1 MAKFT
6 DLPSL
11 GQSLAGTEIAALV
24 ANVSSTLTTVQL
36 PLSTIKTFV
45 LNGTATTATNV
56 AGGGANQIL
65 YQSSANT
72 TAFVPAP
79 TTTGNA
85 LVWNGSSLSWGWPVF
100 GTSLTGL
107 LKGNGS
113 SVSAAISGTDYAPGT
128 SALATGIV
136 KSTTSTG
143 ALTIAAAGTDYQA
156 PIGTISGIVKGN
168 GANTLTAAT
177 SGTDYAPG
185 TSALAT
191 GIVKS
196 TTTTGALTIAAGSDI
211 NSTFGSQ
218 TQNYVY
224 AAPGSG
230 GNGNATFR
238 ALVAADIPSLTS
250 AQLATIVSDETGTGV
265 AVFGTSPA
273 ITTSITT
280 ASTTFSLINAT
291 ATTVNFAGGATT
303 ALNIGASNAPITG
316 FSATATTSSTASSL
330 GYLGL
335 PQLSKSSAY
344 TTVIGDAGKH
354 IYVTATATITIDS
367 NANVAYPI
375 GTAIAFIAAAG
386 ATVTIAITSDTMY
399 LGGTGTTGSR
409 TLAAYGMATAVKV
422 TSTSWFINGT
432 GLT

>member
-6 DLPSL
+6 DLPNL
-11 GQSLAGTEIAALV
+11 AQSLVGTEVAALV
-24 ANVSSTLTTVQL
+24 ANVSSTPTTVQL

-45 LNGTATTATNV
+45 LAGTATTATNV
-56 AGGGANQIL
+56 ASGGANQIP
-65 YQSSANT
+65 YQSAAST
-72 TAFVPAP
+72 TAFAPAP
-79 TTTGNA
+79 VTAGTA
-85 LVWNGSSLSWGWPVF
+85 LIWNGTSIVWGGPTIN
-100 GTSLTGL
+100 GTTITGL

-113 SVSAAISGTDYAPGT
+113 VVSAATANVDYQ
-128 SALATGIV
+128 SAQSVTGIV
-136 KSTTSTG
+136 KSSGTTRS
-143 ALTIAAAGTDYQA
+143 
-156 PIGTISGIVKGN
+156 
-168 GANTLTAAT
+168 AAT

-196 TTTTGALTIAAGSDI
+196 TTTTGALSIAAGSDI

-218 TQNYVY
+218 TQNHVY
-224 AAPGSG
+224 AAPASG

-280 ASTTFSLINAT
+280 ASTTFALINTT
-291 ATTVNFAGGATT
+291 ATTVNFAGAATT
-303 ALNIGASNAPITG
+303 ALNIGASNAPVTA
-316 FSATATTSSTASSL
+316 FAATATTSSTASSL
-330 GYLGL
+330 GYLGM
-335 PQLSKSSAY
+335 PQQSKSSGY

>member
-11 GQSLAGTEIAALV
+11 GQSLAGTEVAALV

-56 AGGGANQIL
+56 ASGGVNQIP
-65 YQSSANT
+65 YQSAANT
-72 TAFVPAP
+72 TAFAPAP
-79 TTTGNA
+79 VTAGTA
-85 LVWNGSSLSWGWPVF
+85 LIWNGTSIVWGGPTII
-100 GTSLTGL
+100 GTTLTGL
-107 LKGNGS
+107 LKGNGTL
-113 SVSAAISGTDYAPGT
+113 VSAATANVDYQ
-128 SALATGIV
+128 SAQSVTGIV
-136 KSTTSTG
+136 KSSGTTRS
-143 ALTIAAAGTDYQA
+143 
-156 PIGTISGIVKGN
+156 
-168 GANTLTAAT
+168 AAT

-238 ALVAADIPSLTS
+238 ALVAADMPSLTS

-280 ASTTFSLINAT
+280 ASTTFALINTT
-291 ATTVNFAGGATT
+291 ATTVNFAGAAIT
-303 ALNIGASNAPITG
+303 ALNIGASNAPVTA
-316 FSATATTSSTASSL
+316 FAATATTSSTAASL
-330 GYLGL
+330 GYLGM
-335 PQLSKSSAY
+335 PQNSQSGSTYAI
-344 TTVIGDAGKH
+344 VIGDAGKH
-354 IYVTATATITIDS
+354 LYFTGATCTATIPA
-367 NANVAYPI
+367 NASVAFPI
-375 GTAIAFIAAAG
+375 GTTIAFICSS
-386 ATVTIAITSDTMY
+386 ATTLTIAITTDAMY

>member
-113 SVSAAISGTDYAPGT
+113 VVS
-128 SALATGIV
+128 
-136 KSTTSTG
+136 
-143 ALTIAAAGTDYQA
+143 
-156 PIGTISGIVKGN
+156 
-168 GANTLTAAT
+168 AAT
-177 SGTDYAPG
+177 SGVDYAPG

-367 NANVAYPI
+367 NANVPYPI
-375 GTAIAFIAAAG
+375 GTAIAFIAASG
-386 ATVTIAITSDTMY
+386 ATITIAITSDTMY

-409 TLAAYGMATAVKV
+409 TLAAFGMATAVKV

>member
-367 NANVAYPI
+367 NANVPYPI
-375 GTAIAFIAAAG
+375 GTAIAFIAASG

-409 TLAAYGMATAVKV
+409 TLAAFGMATAVKV

>member
-11 GQSLAGTEIAALV
+11 AQSLAGTEVAALV
-24 ANVSSTLTTVQL
+24 ANVSGTLTTVQL

-45 LNGTATTATNV
+45 LAGTATTATNV
-56 AGGGANQIL
+56 ASGGANQIP
-65 YQSSANT
+65 YQSAAST
-72 TAFVPAP
+72 TAFAPAP
-79 TTTGNA
+79 VTAGTA
-85 LVWNGSSLSWGWPVF
+85 LIWNGTGIVWGGPTII
-100 GTSLTGL
+100 GTTLTGL

-113 SVSAAISGTDYAPGT
+113 LVSAATANVDYQSAQSVTGVVKSSGTT
-128 SALATGIV
+128 RS
-136 KSTTSTG
+136 
-143 ALTIAAAGTDYQA
+143 
-156 PIGTISGIVKGN
+156 
-168 GANTLTAAT
+168 AAT

-196 TTTTGALTIAAGSDI
+196 TTTTGALSIAAGSDI

-238 ALVAADIPSLTS
+238 ALVAADMPSLTS
-250 AQLATIVSDETGTGV
+250 AQLATVVSDETGTGV

-280 ASTTFSLINAT
+280 ASTTFALINTT
-291 ATTVNFAGGATT
+291 ATTVNFAGAATT
-303 ALNIGASNAPITG
+303 ALNIGASTAPVTA
-316 FSATATTSSTASSL
+316 FAATATTSSTASSL
-330 GYLGL
+330 GYLGM
-335 PQLSKSSAY
+335 PQQSKSSAY

-354 IYVTATATITIDS
+354 IYVTATATMTIDS

-386 ATVTIAITSDTMY
+386 ATVTIAITTDVMY

-422 TSTSWFINGT
+422 ASTSWFINGT

>member
-136 KSTTSTG
+136 KSTT
-143 ALTIAAAGTDYQA
+143 
-156 PIGTISGIVKGN
+156 
-168 GANTLTAAT
+168 
-177 SGTDYAPG
+177 
-185 TSALAT
+185 
-191 GIVKS
+191 
-196 TTTTGALTIAAGSDI
+196 TTGALTIAAGSDI

-303 ALNIGASNAPITG
+303 ALNIGASGAPITG
-316 FSATATTSSTASSL
+316 FSATATTSSTAASL
-330 GYLGL
+330 GYMGT
-335 PQLSKSSAY
+335 PINTQASTY
-344 TTVIGDAGKH
+344 TLVIGDAGKT
-354 IYVTATATITIDS
+354 IYAGGNLTIP
-367 NANVAYPI
+367 ANGGVAFPI
-375 GTAIAFIAAAG
+375 GTIINIIASAGITVAITTDTLQWGGQASSTTG
-386 ATVTIAITSDTMY
+386 TRTIAQ
-399 LGGTGTTGSR
+399 
-409 TLAAYGMATAVKV
+409 YGMASLVKV
-422 TSTSWFINGT
+422 AATTWYISGAGVT
-432 GLT
+432 

>member
-11 GQSLAGTEIAALV
+11 AQSLAGTEVAALV

-56 AGGGANQIL
+56 ASGGANQIP
-65 YQSSANT
+65 YQSAAST
-72 TAFVPAP
+72 TAFAPAP
-79 TTTGNA
+79 VTAGTA
-85 LVWNGSSLSWGWPVF
+85 LIWNGTGIVWGGPTII
-100 GTSLTGL
+100 GTTLTGL

-113 SVSAAISGTDYAPGT
+113 LVSAATANVDYQSAQSVTGVVKSSGTT
-128 SALATGIV
+128 RS
-136 KSTTSTG
+136 
-143 ALTIAAAGTDYQA
+143 
-156 PIGTISGIVKGN
+156 
-168 GANTLTAAT
+168 AAT

-265 AVFGTSPA
+265 VVFGTSPA

-280 ASTTFSLINAT
+280 ASTTFSLINST
-291 ATTVNFAGGATT
+291 ATTVNFAGGATVSLT
-303 ALNIGASNAPITG
+303 IGASGAPITG
-316 FSATATTSSTASSL
+316 FSAVATTSSTAASL
-330 GYLGL
+330 GYLGM
-335 PQLSKSSAY
+335 PQQSKSSAY

-375 GTAIAFIAAAG
+375 GTSIAFIAAAG
-386 ATVTIAITSDTMY
+386 ATVTIAITTDVMY

>member
-11 GQSLAGTEIAALV
+11 AQSLAGTEVAALV
-24 ANVSSTLTTVQL
+24 ANVSGTLTTVQL

-45 LNGTATTATNV
+45 LAGTATNATNV
-56 AGGGANQIL
+56 ASGGANQIP
-65 YQSSANT
+65 YQTAAST
-72 TAFVPAP
+72 TAFAPAP
-79 TTTGNA
+79 VTAGTA
-85 LVWNGSSLSWGWPVF
+85 LIWNGTGIVWGGPTII
-100 GTSLTGL
+100 GTTLTGL

-113 SVSAAISGTDYAPGT
+113 LVSAATANVDYQ
-128 SALATGIV
+128 SAQSVTGIV
-136 KSTTSTG
+136 KSSGTTRS
-143 ALTIAAAGTDYQA
+143 
-156 PIGTISGIVKGN
+156 
-168 GANTLTAAT
+168 AAT

-191 GIVKS
+191 GIVKN
-196 TTTTGALTIAAGSDI
+196 TTTTGALSIAAGSDI

-238 ALVAADIPSLTS
+238 ALVAADMPSLTS

-280 ASTTFSLINAT
+280 ASTTFALINTT
-291 ATTVNFAGGATT
+291 ATTVNFAGAATT
-303 ALNIGASNAPITG
+303 ALNIGASNAPITA
-316 FSATATTSSTASSL
+316 FAATATTSSTVSSL
-330 GYLGL
+330 GYLGM
-335 PQLSKSSAY
+335 PQQSKSSAY

-422 TSTSWFINGT
+422 ASTSWFINGT

>member
-11 GQSLAGTEIAALV
+11 AQSLVGTEVAALV

-56 AGGGANQIL
+56 ASGGANQIP
-65 YQSSANT
+65 YQSAAST
-72 TAFVPAP
+72 TAFAPAP
-79 TTTGNA
+79 VTAGTA
-85 LVWNGSSLSWGWPVF
+85 LIWNGTSIVWGGPTIN
-100 GTSLTGL
+100 GTTLTGL

-113 SVSAAISGTDYAPGT
+113 VVSAATANVDYQ
-128 SALATGIV
+128 SAQSVTGIV
-136 KSTTSTG
+136 KST
-143 ALTIAAAGTDYQA
+143 GT
-156 PIGTISGIVKGN
+156 TRS
-168 GANTLTAAT
+168 AAT

-185 TSALAT
+185 TSALTT

-196 TTTTGALTIAAGSDI
+196 TTTTGALSIAAGSDI

-250 AQLATIVSDETGTGV
+250 AQVATIVSDETGSGV
-265 AVFGTSPA
+265 LVFGTSPA

-280 ASTTFSLINAT
+280 ASTTFALINTT
-291 ATTVNFAGGATT
+291 ATTVNFAGAATT
-303 ALNIGASNAPITG
+303 ALNIGASNAPVTA
-316 FSATATTSSTASSL
+316 FAATATTSSTASSL
-330 GYLGL
+330 GYLGM
-335 PQLSKSSAY
+335 PQQSKSSAY

-375 GTAIAFIAAAG
+375 GTSIAFIAAAG

-422 TSTSWFINGT
+422 TSTSWFINGA

>member
-11 GQSLAGTEIAALV
+11 GQSLAGTEVAALV
-24 ANVSSTLTTVQL
+24 ANVSGTLTTVQL

-45 LNGTATTATNV
+45 LSGTATTATNV
-56 AGGGANQIL
+56 ASGGANQIP
-65 YQSSANT
+65 YQSAAST

-113 SVSAAISGTDYAPGT
+113 SVSAATSGTDYAPGT

-316 FSATATTSSTASSL
+316 FSATATTSSTASSI
-330 GYLGL
+330 GYLGM

-354 IYVTATATITIDS
+354 IYITATATITIDS

-375 GTAIAFIAAAG
+375 GTSIAFIAASG
-386 ATVTIAITSDTMY
+386 ATVTIAITTDTMY

>member
-11 GQSLAGTEIAALV
+11 AQSLVGTEVAALV

-56 AGGGANQIL
+56 ASGGANQIP
-65 YQSSANT
+65 YQSAAST
-72 TAFVPAP
+72 TAFAPAP
-79 TTTGNA
+79 VTAGTA
-85 LVWNGSSLSWGWPVF
+85 LIWNGTSIVWGGPTIN
-100 GTSLTGL
+100 GTTLTGL

-113 SVSAAISGTDYAPGT
+113 VVSAATANVDYQ
-128 SALATGIV
+128 SAQSVTGIV
-136 KSTTSTG
+136 KST
-143 ALTIAAAGTDYQA
+143 GT
-156 PIGTISGIVKGN
+156 TRS
-168 GANTLTAAT
+168 AAT

-185 TSALAT
+185 TSALTT

-196 TTTTGALTIAAGSDI
+196 TTTTGALSIAAGSDI

-250 AQLATIVSDETGTGV
+250 AQVATIVSDETGSGV
-265 AVFGTSPA
+265 LVFGTSPA

-280 ASTTFSLINAT
+280 ASTTFALINTT
-291 ATTVNFAGGATT
+291 ATTVNFAGAATT
-303 ALNIGASNAPITG
+303 ALNIGASNAPVTA
-316 FSATATTSSTASSL
+316 FAATATTSSTASSL
-330 GYLGL
+330 GYLGM
-335 PQLSKSSAY
+335 PQQSKSSAY

-375 GTAIAFIAAAG
+375 GTSIAFIAAAG

>member
-107 LKGNGS
+107 LIGNGS

>member
-45 LNGTATTATNV
+45 LAGTATTATNV
-56 AGGGANQIL
+56 ASGSANQIP
-65 YQSSANT
+65 YQSAANT
-72 TAFVPAP
+72 TAFVSAP
-79 TTTGNA
+79 VTTGTA
-85 LVWNGSSLSWGWPVF
+85 LIWNGSSLAWGNPGF
-100 GTSLTGL
+100 STGISGV
-107 LKGNGS
+107 LKGS
-113 SVSAAISGTDYAPGT
+113 
-128 SALATGIV
+128 
-136 KSTTSTG
+136 
-143 ALTIAAAGTDYQA
+143 
-156 PIGTISGIVKGN
+156 SGIVS
-168 GANTLTAAT
+168 AAT

-196 TTTTGALTIAAGSDI
+196 TTTTGALTIAVAGTDYQAPVSATGILKSNGTSGNVTAAVAGTDYI
-211 NSTFGSQ
+211 SPYASQ
-218 TQNYVY
+218 TANTVL
-224 AAPGSG
+224 AAPSGSSG
-230 GNGNATFR
+230 TPSFR

-265 AVFGTSPA
+265 VVFGTSPA

-280 ASTTFSLINAT
+280 ASTTFALINTT

-303 ALNIGASNAPITG
+303 ALNIGASNAPVTA
-316 FSATATTSSTASSL
+316 FAATATTSSTASSL
-330 GYLGL
+330 GYLGM
-335 PQLSKSSAY
+335 PQQSKSSAY

-375 GTAIAFIAAAG
+375 GTTIAFIAAAG

-422 TSTSWFINGT
+422 TATAWFINGT

>member
-107 LKGNGS
+107 LIGNGS

-136 KSTTSTG
+136 KR
-143 ALTIAAAGTDYQA
+143 LYI
-156 PIGTISGIVKGN
+156 
-168 GANTLTAAT
+168 
-177 SGTDYAPG
+177 
-185 TSALAT
+185 
-191 GIVKS
+191 
-196 TTTTGALTIAAGSDI
+196 
-211 NSTFGSQ
+211 
-218 TQNYVY
+218 
-224 AAPGSG
+224 
-230 GNGNATFR
+230 
-238 ALVAADIPSLTS
+238 
-250 AQLATIVSDETGTGV
+250 
-265 AVFGTSPA
+265 
-273 ITTSITT
+273 
-280 ASTTFSLINAT
+280 
-291 ATTVNFAGGATT
+291 
-303 ALNIGASNAPITG
+303 
-316 FSATATTSSTASSL
+316 
-330 GYLGL
+330 
-335 PQLSKSSAY
+335 
-344 TTVIGDAGKH
+344 
-354 IYVTATATITIDS
+354 
-367 NANVAYPI
+367 
-375 GTAIAFIAAAG
+375 
-386 ATVTIAITSDTMY
+386 
-399 LGGTGTTGSR
+399 
-409 TLAAYGMATAVKV
+409 
-422 TSTSWFINGT
+422 
-432 GLT
+432 

>member
-11 GQSLAGTEIAALV
+11 GQSLAGTEVAALV

-45 LNGTATTATNV
+45 LNGTATTATNL
-56 AGGGANQIL
+56 ASGGANQIP
-65 YQSSANT
+65 YQSAANT
-72 TAFVPAP
+72 TAFISAP
-79 TTTGNA
+79 VTTGTA
-85 LVWNGSSLSWGWPVF
+85 LIWNGTNIVWGGPTIN
-100 GTSLTGL
+100 GTTITGL

-113 SVSAAISGTDYAPGT
+113 VVSAATSGTDYAPGT
-128 SALATGIV
+128 SALTTGIL

-143 ALTIAAAGTDYQA
+143 ALSIATANVDYQSA
-156 PIGTISGIVKGN
+156 QSVTGIVKSSG
-168 GANTLTAAT
+168 TTRSAAT

-196 TTTTGALTIAAGSDI
+196 TTTTGALSIAAGSDI

-224 AAPGSG
+224 AAPSASNGSP
-230 GNGNATFR
+230 TFR
-238 ALVAADIPSLTS
+238 ALAAADIPSLTS

-265 AVFGTSPA
+265 VVFGTSPA

-280 ASTTFSLINAT
+280 ASTTFALINTT

-303 ALNIGASNAPITG
+303 ALNIGASNAPVTA
-316 FSATATTSSTASSL
+316 FAATATTSSTASSL
-330 GYLGL
+330 GYLGM
-335 PQLSKSSAY
+335 PQQSKSSAY

-375 GTAIAFIAAAG
+375 GTTIAFIAAAG

-422 TSTSWFINGT
+422 TATAWFINGT

>member
-143 ALTIAAAGTDYQA
+143 ALTIAAAGTDYQT

-354 IYVTATATITIDS
+354 IYITATATITIDS

>member
-11 GQSLAGTEIAALV
+11 GQSLAGTEVAALV

-56 AGGGANQIL
+56 ASGGANQIP
-65 YQSSANT
+65 YQSAANT
-72 TAFVPAP
+72 TAFVSAP
-79 TTTGNA
+79 VTTGTA
-85 LVWNGSSLSWGWPVF
+85 LIWNGTNIVWGGPTIN
-100 GTSLTGL
+100 GTTITGL

-113 SVSAAISGTDYAPGT
+113 VVS
-128 SALATGIV
+128 
-136 KSTTSTG
+136 
-143 ALTIAAAGTDYQA
+143 
-156 PIGTISGIVKGN
+156 
-168 GANTLTAAT
+168 AAT

-191 GIVKS
+191 GILKS
-196 TTTTGALTIAAGSDI
+196 TTSTGALSIAAGSDI

-250 AQLATIVSDETGTGV
+250 AQVATIVSDETGTGV
-265 AVFGTSPA
+265 LVFGTSPA

-280 ASTTFSLINAT
+280 ASTTFALINTT
-291 ATTVNFAGGATT
+291 ATTVNFAGAATT
-303 ALNIGASNAPITG
+303 ALNIGASNAPVTA
-316 FSATATTSSTASSL
+316 FAATATTSSTASSL
-330 GYLGL
+330 GYLGM
-335 PQLSKSSAY
+335 PQQSKSSTY

-375 GTAIAFIAAAG
+375 GTSIAFIAAAG
-386 ATVTIAITSDTMY
+386 ATVTIAITTDTMY

-422 TSTSWFINGT
+422 TATSWFINGT

>member
-45 LNGTATTATNV
+45 LAGTATTATNV
-56 AGGGANQIL
+56 ASGSANQIP
-65 YQSSANT
+65 YQSAANT
-72 TAFVPAP
+72 TAFVSAP
-79 TTTGNA
+79 VTTGTA
-85 LVWNGSSLSWGWPVF
+85 LIWNGSSLAWGNPGF
-100 GTSLTGL
+100 STGISGV
-107 LKGNGS
+107 LKGS
-113 SVSAAISGTDYAPGT
+113 SGIVSAATSGTDYAPGT
-128 SALATGIV
+128 SALATGIL
-136 KSTTSTG
+136 KSTTTTG
-143 ALTIAAAGTDYQA
+143 ALTIAVAGTDYQS

-168 GANTLTAAT
+168 GANALTAAT
-177 SGTDYAPG
+177 AGTDYAPG

-196 TTTTGALTIAAGSDI
+196 TTTTGALTIAVAGTDYI
-211 NSTFGSQ
+211 APYTSQ
-218 TQNYVY
+218 TANTVL
-224 AAPGSG
+224 AAPSGSSG
-230 GNGNATFR
+230 TPSFR

-265 AVFGTSPA
+265 VVFGTSPA

-280 ASTTFSLINAT
+280 ASTTFALINTT

-303 ALNIGASNAPITG
+303 ALNIGASNAPVTA
-316 FSATATTSSTASSL
+316 FAATATTSSTASSL
-330 GYLGL
+330 GYLGM
-335 PQLSKSSAY
+335 PQQSKSSAY

-375 GTAIAFIAAAG
+375 GTSIAFIAAAG
-386 ATVTIAITSDTMY
+386 ATVTIAITTDTMY

-422 TSTSWFINGT
+422 TATAWFINGT

>member
-367 NANVAYPI
+367 NANVPYPI
-375 GTAIAFIAAAG
+375 GTAIAFIAASG
-386 ATVTIAITSDTMY
+386 ATITIAITSDTMY

-409 TLAAYGMATAVKV
+409 TLAAFGMATAVKV

>member
-11 GQSLAGTEIAALV
+11 GQSLAGTEVAALV

-56 AGGGANQIL
+56 ASGGANQIP
-65 YQSSANT
+65 YQSAANT
-72 TAFVPAP
+72 TAFAPAP
-79 TTTGNA
+79 VTAGTA
-85 LVWNGSSLSWGWPVF
+85 LIWNGTSIAWGGPTII
-100 GTSLTGL
+100 GTTLTGL
-107 LKGNGS
+107 LKGNGTL
-113 SVSAAISGTDYAPGT
+113 VSAATANVDYQ
-128 SALATGIV
+128 SAQSVTGIV
-136 KSTTSTG
+136 KST
-143 ALTIAAAGTDYQA
+143 GT
-156 PIGTISGIVKGN
+156 TRS
-168 GANTLTAAT
+168 AAT

-196 TTTTGALTIAAGSDI
+196 TTTTGTLTIAVSGTDYQAAVSATGLLKSNGTSGNVSAAVAGTDYFAPT
-211 NSTFGSQ
+211 ST
-218 TQNYVY
+218 TANYVL
-224 AAPGSG
+224 ASPNGSAG
-230 GNGNATFR
+230 TPTFR
-238 ALVAADIPSLTS
+238 ALVNADLPT
-250 AQLATIVSDETGTGV
+250 TIT
-265 AVFGTSPA
+265 
-273 ITTSITT
+273 
-280 ASTTFSLINAT
+280 AT
-291 ATTVNFAGGATT
+291 AA
-303 ALNIGASNAPITG
+303 I
-316 FSATATTSSTASSL
+316 ATTSSTAASL
-330 GYLGL
+330 GYLGM
-335 PQLSKSSAY
+335 PQQSKSSAY

-354 IYVTATATITIDS
+354 IYVTATATMTIDS

-386 ATVTIAITSDTMY
+386 ATVTIAITTDVMY